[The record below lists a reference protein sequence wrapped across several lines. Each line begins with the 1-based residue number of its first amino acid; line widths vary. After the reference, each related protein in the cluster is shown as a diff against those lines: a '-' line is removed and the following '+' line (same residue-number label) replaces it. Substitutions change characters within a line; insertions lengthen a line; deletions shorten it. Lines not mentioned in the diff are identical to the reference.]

1 MLTFVSHSFKDRA
14 VYSTLCLALDAAN
27 IERWNADSLSPGQ
40 PLADQL
46 KRSINACDICVFIAT
61 RRSVESPWCL
71 AELGAFW
78 GAGKRVLL
86 FMADPDLDEAS
97 LPPQFSGILRA
108 DNGSALIDAIKSTIA
123 EGRSSNLLVGNTN
136 YYSTCA
142 EVGGERDWMNFLQQ
156 SEAQFDVLGVAIGAW
171 RRAPGF
177 RDASLAK
184 AQSGCRLRFLFMHQ
198 DNPLLRGLSY
208 EGREFKTIV
217 DTISEARE
225 YFANLADAHENI
237 EARQIVT
244 GLPHFSIARADGLSI
259 LTQYLSTETW
269 GSGPTWKCNEGSSLH
284 TVVVREFEHLW
295 KHSNSVA

>member
-1 MLTFVSHSFKDRA
+1 MLTFISHSFTDKA
-14 VYSTLCLALDAAN
+14 VYSTLCLALDAAMV
-27 IERWNADSLSPGQ
+27 ERWDAASMSLGQ
-40 PLADQL
+40 PIADQL
-46 KRSINACDICVFIAT
+46 KRAISACDICVFIAT

-86 FMADPDLDEAS
+86 FMADPDLNETS

-108 DNGSALIDAIKSTIA
+108 DSGLALIDAIQSAIA
-123 EGRSSNLLVGNTN
+123 EGPTPKLLVGSTN

-142 EVGGERDWMNFLQQ
+142 EVGGEREWVDFLQRAD
-156 SEAQFDVLGVAIGAW
+156 AQFDALGVAIGAW

-184 AQSGCRLRFLFMHQ
+184 AQSGCKLRFLFMHE
-198 DNPLLRGLSY
+198 DNDLLQGLSY

-217 DTISEARE
+217 DTILEARE
-225 YFANLADAHENI
+225 FFAKLASAHENI
-237 EARQIVT
+237 EARQIVA
-244 GLPHFSIARADGLSI
+244 GVPHFSIARADGEAI
-259 LTQYLSTETW
+259 ITQYLSTETW
-269 GSGPTWKCNEGSSLH
+269 GSGPTWKCNEGSPLH
-284 TVVVREFEHLW
+284 SVVIREFEHLW